1 MKIVIFLKIILEKVK
16 EVNRYLKEILFFIY
30 FEVIVFF
37 IYLKNIYIGIYICF
51 LCFDYIISIVLEFGN
66 IIYLEKC
73 L

>member
-51 LCFDYIISIVLEFGN
+51 LYFDYIISIVLEFGN